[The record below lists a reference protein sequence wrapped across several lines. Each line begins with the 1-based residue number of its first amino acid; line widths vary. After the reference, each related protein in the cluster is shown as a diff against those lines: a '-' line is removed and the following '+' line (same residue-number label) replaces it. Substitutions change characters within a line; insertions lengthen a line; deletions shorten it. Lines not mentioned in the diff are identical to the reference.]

1 MIYVNGRFLTQPMTG
16 VERYA
21 YNICKALA
29 ELSLPFTIICP
40 KSPIQPCYDISQFNI
55 VHYGFGK
62 SHFWEQCV
70 FPFFFLG
77 KKDYI
82 VFSFTGLGSI
92 LISNKVMT
100 IHDLS
105 FLENPKWF
113 SKGYYWWY
121 KIMTPLAV
129 RTSKHIIT
137 VSEFS
142 KKEIVRFYPFM
153 KAKKISVVYGATDQ
167 NVFQHL
173 TQNPTSEKP
182 FVLAVSS
189 LDPRKNFMR
198 LIEAFKDIKEVSLYI
213 VGSYNRVFTQQAGYT
228 ASQDNIRYVGR
239 VSDNELVRLYNQ
251 ATCFLFPSIYEGFG
265 LPPIEAMNCGCP
277 VLASD
282 IPVLREVCGG
292 AAIFFN
298 PNDTKSIQNAIQQ
311 FLKLDEEERKRLQ
324 DFGYKNAQR
333 FSWEK
338 SAQHIIS
345 VIQEKISQNTI
356 S

>member
-1 MIYVNGRFLTQPMTG
+1 MIIYINGRFLTQPMTG

-21 YNICKALA
+21 YSICKALIEA
-29 ELSLPFTIICP
+29 GKSYIIVCP
-40 KSPIQPCYDISQFNI
+40 KAPILSCYDTTGMQI
-55 VHYGFGK
+55 VHYGFGN
-62 SHFWEQCV
+62 SHLWEQCV

-82 VFSFTGLGSI
+82 IFSFTGLGSI
-92 LISNKVMT
+92 LIRNKVMT

-142 KKEIVRFYPFM
+142 KKEILRFYPFI
-153 KAKKISVVYGATDQ
+153 KEKKISVVYNAADR
-167 NVFQHL
+167 NVFRHL
-173 TQNPTSEKP
+173 PQNFTPEMP

-228 ASQDNIRYVGR
+228 ASQDNIRFVGR
-239 VSDNELVRLYNQ
+239 VPDKELVRLYNQ
-251 ATCFLFPSIYEGFG
+251 ATCFIFPSIYEGFG

-282 IPVLREVCGG
+282 IPVLREVCGD
-292 AAIFFN
+292 AAIYFN
-298 PNDTKSIQNAIQQ
+298 PNDTESIQNAIQQ
-311 FLKLDEEERKRLQ
+311 FLKLDEEERKKLQ
-324 DFGYKNAQR
+324 DLGYKNAQR

-345 VIQEKISQNTI
+345 VI
-356 S
+356 